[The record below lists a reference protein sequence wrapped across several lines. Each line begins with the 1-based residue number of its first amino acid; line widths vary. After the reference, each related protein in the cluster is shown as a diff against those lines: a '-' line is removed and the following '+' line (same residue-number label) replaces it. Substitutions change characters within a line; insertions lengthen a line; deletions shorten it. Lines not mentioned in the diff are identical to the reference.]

1 NPRSPLAPPPASRH
15 FDLAKARMIRQAT
28 NSAPNSQ
35 PIRQTRR
42 HWRGL
47 PVEKIKGNS
56 DGASRCSA
64 TTLTPPS
71 EMSVITQSRG
81 KLPVPNCI
89 LARLL
94 HKLRSLLRRFAAN
107 MSISPPSIYFI
118 GIASGLHRNRWNRP
132 SGIDRNQSIYF
143 DFILAI

>member
-1 NPRSPLAPPPASRH
+1 MYSLARRNCRLAKKSLQLNPKFGLTQPFARRD
-15 FDLAKARMIRQAT
+15 FDLAKARIVRQAT

-47 PVEKIKGNS
+47 PVEKIKVNS
-56 DGASRCSA
+56 DGGSRCSA

-89 LARLL
+89 
-94 HKLRSLLRRFAAN
+94 FA
-107 MSISPPSIYFI
+107 
-118 GIASGLHRNRWNRP
+118 
-132 SGIDRNQSIYF
+132 
-143 DFILAI
+143 